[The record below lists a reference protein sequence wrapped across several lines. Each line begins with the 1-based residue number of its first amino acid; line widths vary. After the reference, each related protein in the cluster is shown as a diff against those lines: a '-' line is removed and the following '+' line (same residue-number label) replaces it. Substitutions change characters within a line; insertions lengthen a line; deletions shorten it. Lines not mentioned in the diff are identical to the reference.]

1 MKAAHT
7 PGPWNAV
14 NNDAGTALEIW
25 DDDGQM
31 IANVQPQDP
40 PAVEHAN
47 AALIA
52 AAPDL
57 LAALREFTDVW
68 DSGRSF
74 ASIDVDDIEAMRRR
88 ARAAIAKAEGRS

>member
-47 AALIA
+47 ARLIA

-57 LAALREFTDVW
+57 LAALRDILATSVA
-68 DSGRSF
+68 RSDLGTI
-74 ASIDVDDIEAMRRR
+74 APAPRLDTVVR